1 MASQFESLPDNA
13 VFKICQRLIRQ
24 GIDID
29 NYDELFDAVI
39 EIGTLF
45 KINAQYEDYS
55 YIKNY
60 LKMNYDSIVNN
71 DQSSIEKPTLSVY
84 RIPYYIVESL
94 VQRTEYVQDINS
106 YDDNPNDMANVLT
119 QLEYDGNFNIWDGLD
134 NPERDTDIIDSEF
147 SEWKIRSNEIR
158 KRNY

>member
-1 MASQFESLPDNA
+1 MASSFESLPDNA
-13 VFKICQRLIRQ
+13 VFKISQRLIKQ
-24 GIDID
+24 EIDID
-29 NYDELFDAVI
+29 NYDELFDAVT

-60 LKMNYDSIVNN
+60 LKMNYDSVVNN

-84 RIPYYIVESL
+84 RIPYYIVESV
-94 VQRTEYVQDINS
+94 VQRTEYVQDINT
-106 YDDNPNDMANVLT
+106 YDDNPNDMASVVT
-119 QLEYDGNFNIWDGLD
+119 ELEYEDKFNIWDGID
-134 NPERDTDIIDSEF
+134 NPERDSDTIDSEF
-147 SEWKIRSNEIR
+147 SEWGIRANEIT